1 MQNVLTGE
9 EFALK
14 CFNKFLLRKRTKLL
28 RLPNGSKNVLGLSER
43 KEEGRDKEEK
53 GGREEVEVEEGR
65 REEEGGKGEGGRRE
79 EERRRE

>member
-53 GGREEVEVEEGR
+53 GGREEVEEGR